1 MSGTRGREGGRE
13 GGRGGERRE
22 RGKEGGGREGRKE
35 GGGREGGKEGG
46 GRKQLDASESEW
58 FNQRIIE
65 ISAWKNQMPAT
76 INVSQVLAKYPK

>member
-1 MSGTRGREGGRE
+1 MRGREEGEREGGRS
-13 GGRGGERRE
+13 E
-22 RGKEGGGREGRKE
+22 RGKEE
-35 GGGREGGKEGG
+35 G